1 MIMDEHWELSAIL
14 VDFEKCKLEIH
25 LNIFYN

>member
-14 VDFEKCKLEIH
+14 LHFEKCKIEIY
-25 LNIFYN
+25 LNLFYN